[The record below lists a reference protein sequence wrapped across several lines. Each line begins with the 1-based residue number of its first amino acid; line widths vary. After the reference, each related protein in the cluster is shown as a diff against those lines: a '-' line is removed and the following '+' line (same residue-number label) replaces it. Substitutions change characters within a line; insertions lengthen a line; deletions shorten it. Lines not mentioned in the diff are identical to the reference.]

1 MDRPYV
7 ICHMLTSLDGKI
19 DGPFMSVPE
28 VRPVA
33 AEYGKLRTT
42 FDCQATMYGTTTMGE
57 VYAEGRAPA
66 LEPCRTH
73 WPREDYAAQSDV
85 DNYIVSVDPEG
96 VLGWASKY
104 IEKKGRP
111 RAHVIE
117 VLTGQASNEYLNYLR
132 GFDISYIFAG
142 EQELDC
148 ALALCKLKERFHID
162 RLLLA
167 GGAVMNASLLQNG
180 LIDELSVLVAPVVD
194 GGDGASLFRRGGI
207 LPAAAPAA
215 FNLKDVKRLEGDGLW
230 LRYLRQ
236 EDS

>member
-19 DGPFMSVPE
+19 DGPFMSAPE

-96 VLGWASKY
+96 VLGWAYWTARRSVWQIRK
-104 IEKKGRP
+104 E
-111 RAHVIE
+111 
-117 VLTGQASNEYLNYLR
+117 
-132 GFDISYIFAG
+132 AG
-142 EQELDC
+142 
-148 ALALCKLKERFHID
+148 AKA
-162 RLLLA
+162 
-167 GGAVMNASLLQNG
+167 
-180 LIDELSVLVAPVVD
+180 
-194 GGDGASLFRRGGI
+194 
-207 LPAAAPAA
+207 LPAIA
-215 FNLKDVKRLEGDGLW
+215 FLSAKNFLVKW
-230 LRYLRQ
+230 LIISKRP
-236 EDS
+236 

>member
-19 DGPFMSVPE
+19 DGSFISAPE
-28 VRPVA
+28 TRPVA
-33 AEYGKLRTT
+33 AEYGRLRST
-42 FDCQATMYGTTTMGE
+42 FQCQATMYGTTTMEE

-66 LEPCRTH
+66 LEPCAACY
-73 WPREDYAAQSDV
+73 PRKDYIAESDV
-85 DNYIVSVDPEG
+85 DNYIVSVDPKG

-117 VLTGQASNEYLNYLR
+117 VLTEQVSNEYLNYLR

-142 EQELDC
+142 EKELDC
-148 ALALCKLKERFHID
+148 ALALRKLKELFHID

-167 GGAVMNASLLQNG
+167 GGAVMNASLLRNG

-207 LPAAAPAA
+207 LPEQTPVA
-215 FNLKDVKRLEGDGLW
+215 FARKDAVRLEGNGLW
-230 LRYLRQ
+230 LRYLKQ
-236 EDS
+236 EG

>member
-1 MDRPYV
+1 MNRPYV

-19 DGPFMSVPE
+19 DGPFMSAPE
-28 VRPVA
+28 TRPVA
-33 AEYGKLRTT
+33 AEYGRLRPT
-42 FDCQATMYGTTTMGE
+42 FQCQATMYGTTTMEE

-66 LEPCRTH
+66 LEPCVVRC
-73 WPREDYAAQSDV
+73 PREDHIAESDV

-117 VLTGQASNEYLNYLR
+117 VLTGRVSNEYLNYLR
-132 GFDISYIFAG
+132 GFNISYIFAG
-142 EQELDC
+142 EKELDC
-148 ALALCKLKERFHID
+148 TLALRKLKERFHID

-180 LIDELSVLVAPVVD
+180 LIDELSVLMAPVVD
-194 GGDGASLFRRGGI
+194 GGDGAPCSGGVESSRPQLRRH
-207 LPAAAPAA
+207 
-215 FNLKDVKRLEGDGLW
+215 
-230 LRYLRQ
+230 
-236 EDS
+236 ST

>member
-19 DGPFMSVPE
+19 DGPFMSAPE

-96 VLGWASKY
+96 VLGWAYWTARRSVWQ
-104 IEKKGRP
+104 IR
-111 RAHVIE
+111 
-117 VLTGQASNEYLNYLR
+117 
-132 GFDISYIFAG
+132 
-142 EQELDC
+142 
-148 ALALCKLKERFHID
+148 KE
-162 RLLLA
+162 A
-167 GGAVMNASLLQNG
+167 GGKGAPGHRFSLRKKFSRKMVDYLKKA
-180 LIDELSVLVAPVVD
+180 LIYGHTSRI
-194 GGDGASLFRRGGI
+194 S
-207 LPAAAPAA
+207 
-215 FNLKDVKRLEGDGLW
+215 
-230 LRYLRQ
+230 
-236 EDS
+236 S

>member
-19 DGPFMSVPE
+19 DGPFMSAPE
-28 VRPVA
+28 AKPVA

-42 FDCQATMYGTTTMGE
+42 FDCQATMYGATTMEE

-66 LEPCRTH
+66 LKPCRSH

-85 DNYIVSVDPEG
+85 DNYIVSVDPDG

-117 VLTGQASNEYLNYLR
+117 VLNGRVPEEYLNYLR
-132 GFDISYIFAG
+132 GFDISYLFAG

-148 ALALCKLKERFHID
+148 ALALRKLKELFHID

-167 GGAVMNASLLQNG
+167 GGAVMNASLLQAG

-194 GGDGASLFRRGGI
+194 GGDGAPLFRRGGI
-207 LPAAAPAA
+207 LPDAAPAA
-215 FNLKDVKRLEGDGLW
+215 FNLRDVKRLEGDGLW
-230 LRYLRQ
+230 LRYLKQ
-236 EDS
+236 EGS

>member
-1 MDRPYV
+1 M
-7 ICHMLTSLDGKI
+7 
-19 DGPFMSVPE
+19 
-28 VRPVA
+28 A

-42 FDCQATMYGTTTMGE
+42 FDCQATMYGTTTMEE

-96 VLGWASKY
+96 VLGWAAKY

-132 GFDISYIFAG
+132 SFDISYIFVG

-148 ALALCKLKERFHID
+148 ALALRKLKELFHID

-167 GGAVMNASLLQNG
+167 GGTVINASLLQNG
-180 LIDELSVLVAPVVD
+180 LIDELSILVAPVVELGCTFFD
-194 GGDGASLFRRGGI
+194 TAEVYGSPDDPHHNEELPGQALKPFRDQVIIATKFGI
-207 LPAAAPAA
+207 RFDMSSPAVNKPP
-215 FNLKDVKRLEGDGLW
+215 FHGRLSCSPGHE
-230 LRYLRQ
+230 
-236 EDS
+236 SS

>member
-28 VRPVA
+28 TRPVA

-42 FDCQATMYGTTTMGE
+42 FDCQATMYGTTTMEE

-96 VLGWASKY
+96 VLGWAAKY

-111 RAHVIE
+111 RAHVIK
-117 VLTGQASNEYLNYLR
+117 VLTVQASNEYLNYLR
-132 GFDISYIFAG
+132 GFDISYIFVG

-148 ALALCKLKERFHID
+148 ALALRKLKELFHID

-167 GGAVMNASLLQNG
+167 GGTVMNTSLLQSG
-180 LIDELSVLVAPVVD
+180 LIDELSTL
-194 GGDGASLFRRGGI
+194 
-207 LPAAAPAA
+207 
-215 FNLKDVKRLEGDGLW
+215 
-230 LRYLRQ
+230 
-236 EDS
+236 